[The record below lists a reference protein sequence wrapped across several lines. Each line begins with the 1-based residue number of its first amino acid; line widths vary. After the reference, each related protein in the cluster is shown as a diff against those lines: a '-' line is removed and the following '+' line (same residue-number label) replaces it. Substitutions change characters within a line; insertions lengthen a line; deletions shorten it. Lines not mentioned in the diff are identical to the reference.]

1 MKNKKEKPVWGWV
14 DDDHIS
20 ILWNTDDVKH
30 QAKVNGLKLTKI
42 ECREVLDACLD
53 CHDANFGI
61 SWDTLDFHINN
72 IFGDR
77 IGKVPQRP

>member
-1 MKNKKEKPVWGWV
+1 MKKNKIEPGWGWV

-20 ILWNTDDVKH
+20 ILWNVEDVKR
-30 QAKVNGLKLTKI
+30 QAEVNGLKLTKA

-53 CHDANFGI
+53 GHDANFGI

-72 IFGDR
+72 LFGDR
-77 IGKVPQRP
+77 IGKVA